1 MTQPLIDN
9 YRLSQMLIQRRHE
22 RSMTLADVSQE
33 TAVSVSTLSRVER
46 LKKGDSFTPDYQ
58 TAVSLIHWLG
68 LPISLFV
75 EVTPE
80 PDMTVAQHLLVVESY
95 MRAHDGKL
103 PSEAMPVIARI
114 LILLGNRMLEN
125 ADIPTK
131 ENYA

>member
-9 YRLSQMLIQRRHE
+9 YKLSQMLVQRRHE

-33 TAVSVSTLSRVER
+33 TSVSISTLSRFER

-75 EVTPE
+75 ETSSVSDT
-80 PDMTVAQHLLVVESY
+80 TVNQHLLAVESY
-95 MRAHDGKL
+95 MRMHGKL
-103 PSEAMPVIARI
+103 PPEAMLIIGRI
-114 LILLGNRMLEN
+114 LLFAGSRILEDAGISTEESH
-125 ADIPTK
+125 A
-131 ENYA
+131 